1 MAYRHCRKCGWG
13 YPREE
18 WIESAYCINCG
29 VSLWK
34 QQKPRTQRGRVGHI
48 DPYPD
53 WEPTPATGTYACID
67 SCKQFAVAH
76 PYLFGAGAVGVGVA
90 AILAATQLM
99 VIAQAVTVIGIVLIC
114 AGMLGVA
121 LENNEDSVK
130 IISAGLL
137 VFLAGLGLSLVA
149 YILAIAGIMAAV
161 AGGGVAAK
169 ASVEDAIRWR
179 LRKQMEGMGVIELLG
194 ISRRMNAQ
202 PTTPAI
208 DARSSTSI
216 NLQW

>member
-1 MAYRHCRKCGWG
+1 MDPVRK
-13 YPREE
+13 
-18 WIESAYCINCG
+18 
-29 VSLWK
+29 V
-34 QQKPRTQRGRVGHI
+34 
-48 DPYPD
+48 
-53 WEPTPATGTYACID
+53 
-67 SCKQFAVAH
+67 SCKQFAGVH

-114 AGMLGVA
+114 AGMLGVV

-137 VFLAGLGLSLVA
+137 VFLVGLGLSLVA